1 MNKRLLLAFI
11 IISVLI
17 FAFSLKLPM
26 MEAWGWYFGLLSFSL
41 LGAPVVN
48 VVVGLLL
55 YFKDIE
61 TKKILI
67 FYVAAMGISM
77 LLIIFGIGALTLP
90 IFLLSF
96 CFYVLL
102 YFINMGKY
110 ILALNFVLIAL
121 VAIQLLH
128 INYAFMPELCMILLP
143 ILVVAFIVQLI
154 PFIKETR
161 NG

>member
-17 FAFSLKLPM
+17 FAFSWKLPM

-61 TKKILI
+61 KKKSL
-67 FYVAAMGISM
+67 FSM
-77 LLIIFGIGALTLP
+77 LLQWVYR
-90 IFLLSF
+90 
-96 CFYVLL
+96 C
-102 YFINMGKY
+102 
-110 ILALNFVLIAL
+110 
-121 VAIQLLH
+121 
-128 INYAFMPELCMILLP
+128 C
-143 ILVVAFIVQLI
+143 
-154 PFIKETR
+154 
-161 NG
+161 